1 MMVPDIKDYADNN
14 GIIDFN
20 GNIDNQLYDLFH
32 ISEIGRAHIKRVLAA
47 KFNAT
52 DTTALF
58 DTDSQID
65 PNFGFFSLEECGVS
79 VGDVIV
85 YTPTGTELIVAED
98 NMVECDGLLM
108 SIAEFTAKYMPRNKR
123 SISGVCQGP
132 RYFSY
137 NGVSLYKM
145 KESFLGGSNK

>member
-1 MMVPDIKDYADNN
+1 M
-14 GIIDFN
+14 
-20 GNIDNQLYDLFH
+20 
-32 ISEIGRAHIKRVLAA
+32 
-47 KFNAT
+47 
-52 DTTALF
+52 
-58 DTDSQID
+58 
-65 PNFGFFSLEECGVS
+65 
-79 VGDVIV
+79 